1 MFLSGYGPVLL
12 SGTWMTIQLALLS
25 LVLSIIIGL
34 FGASA
39 KLSRIQ
45 ILRHVATL
53 YTTLIRSVP
62 DLVIML
68 LLFYSLQLGL
78 NSITESIHMEQIDIN
93 PFVAGVITLAFI
105 YGAYFTETFRGAFQ
119 AVPKGQLE
127 AAYAYGMT
135 PFQVFRRVLFPQM
148 MRFALPGIG
157 NNWQVLIKA
166 TALVS
171 LIGLTD
177 IVKIT
182 QDAGRSSMQVFYFSI
197 VAAIIYLAITTLF
210 EFNSHVAGT
219 SLFCWC
225 EKGTTMIEII
235 QQYWQSYL
243 WTDGFQ
249 MTGVAMTAWLLVL
262 SIAIGFVLA
271 VPLSIARVSEHAFV
285 RGPVWFFTYIF
296 RGTPYMCS
304 Y

>member
-1 MFLSGYGPVLL
+1 MFFSGFGPLLL

-25 LVLSIIIGL
+25 LLLSVIIGL
-34 FGASA
+34 IGASS
-39 KLSRIQ
+39 KLSSIK
-45 ILRHVATL
+45 ILRYIATA

-78 NSITESIHMEQIDIN
+78 NQITEALQMDQIDIN

-119 AVPKGQLE
+119 SVPKGQIE
-127 AAYAYGMT
+127 AAMAYGMS
-135 PFQVFRRVLFPQM
+135 PWQVFHRVLFPQM

-171 LIGLTD
+171 IIGLTD

-182 QDAGRSSMQVFYFSI
+182 QDAGRSTMQLFFFSV
-197 VAAIIYLAITTLF
+197 VAAVIYLAITTVSNLILMWL
-210 EFNSHVAGT
+210 ERRYSAGVR
-219 SLFCWC
+219 
-225 EKGTTMIEII
+225 KG
-235 QQYWQSYL
+235 QL
-243 WTDGFQ
+243 
-249 MTGVAMTAWLLVL
+249 
-262 SIAIGFVLA
+262 
-271 VPLSIARVSEHAFV
+271 
-285 RGPVWFFTYIF
+285 
-296 RGTPYMCS
+296 
-304 Y
+304 

>member
-1 MFLSGYGPVLL
+1 MSFSGYGPLLL

-25 LVLSIIIGL
+25 LLLSVIIGL
-34 FGASA
+34 IGASS
-39 KLSRIQ
+39 KLSNIKA
-45 ILRHVATL
+45 LRYIATG

-78 NSITESIHMEQIDIN
+78 NQITEALQMDQIDIN

-119 AVPKGQLE
+119 SVPTGQIE
-127 AAYAYGMT
+127 AAMAYGMT
-135 PFQVFRRVLFPQM
+135 PWQVFRRVLFPQM

-171 LIGLTD
+171 IIGLTD

-182 QDAGRSSMQVFYFSI
+182 QDAGRSTMQLFFFSI
-197 VAAIIYLAITTLF
+197 VAAAIYLVITTVSNLILMWL
-210 EFNSHVAGT
+210 ERRYSAGVR
-219 SLFCWC
+219 
-225 EKGTTMIEII
+225 KG
-235 QQYWQSYL
+235 QL
-243 WTDGFQ
+243 
-249 MTGVAMTAWLLVL
+249 
-262 SIAIGFVLA
+262 
-271 VPLSIARVSEHAFV
+271 
-285 RGPVWFFTYIF
+285 
-296 RGTPYMCS
+296 
-304 Y
+304 

>member
-1 MFLSGYGPVLL
+1 MFFSGFGPLLL

-25 LVLSIIIGL
+25 LLLSVIIGL
-34 FGASA
+34 IGASS
-39 KLSRIQ
+39 KLSSIK
-45 ILRHVATL
+45 ILRYIATA

-78 NSITESIHMEQIDIN
+78 NQITEALQIDQIDIN

-119 AVPKGQLE
+119 SVPKGQIE
-127 AAYAYGMT
+127 AAMAYGMS
-135 PFQVFRRVLFPQM
+135 PWQVFHRVLFPQM

-171 LIGLTD
+171 IIGLTD

-182 QDAGRSSMQVFYFSI
+182 QDAGRSTMQLFFFSI
-197 VAAIIYLAITTLF
+197 VAAAIYLAITTVSNLILMWL
-210 EFNSHVAGT
+210 ERRYSAGVR
-219 SLFCWC
+219 
-225 EKGTTMIEII
+225 KG
-235 QQYWQSYL
+235 QL
-243 WTDGFQ
+243 
-249 MTGVAMTAWLLVL
+249 
-262 SIAIGFVLA
+262 
-271 VPLSIARVSEHAFV
+271 
-285 RGPVWFFTYIF
+285 
-296 RGTPYMCS
+296 
-304 Y
+304 

>member
-1 MFLSGYGPVLL
+1 PLLL

-25 LVLSIIIGL
+25 LLLSVIIGL
-34 FGASA
+34 IGASS
-39 KLSRIQ
+39 KLSNIKA
-45 ILRHVATL
+45 LRYIATA

-78 NSITESIHMEQIDIN
+78 NQITEALQMDQIDIN

-119 AVPKGQLE
+119 SVPRGQIE
-127 AAYAYGMT
+127 AAMAYGMT
-135 PFQVFRRVLFPQM
+135 PWQVFHRVLFPQM

-171 LIGLTD
+171 IIGLTD

-182 QDAGRSSMQVFYFSI
+182 QDAGRSTMQLFFFSI
-197 VAAIIYLAITTLF
+197 VAAAIYLAITTVSNLILIWL
-210 EFNSHVAGT
+210 ERHYSAGVR
-219 SLFCWC
+219 
-225 EKGTTMIEII
+225 KG
-235 QQYWQSYL
+235 QL
-243 WTDGFQ
+243 
-249 MTGVAMTAWLLVL
+249 
-262 SIAIGFVLA
+262 
-271 VPLSIARVSEHAFV
+271 
-285 RGPVWFFTYIF
+285 
-296 RGTPYMCS
+296 
-304 Y
+304 

>member
-1 MFLSGYGPVLL
+1 MSFSGYGPLLL

-25 LVLSIIIGL
+25 LLLSVIIGL
-34 FGASA
+34 IGASL
-39 KLSRIQ
+39 KLSNIKA
-45 ILRHVATL
+45 LRYIATG

-78 NSITESIHMEQIDIN
+78 NQITEAMQMDQIDIN

-119 AVPKGQLE
+119 SVPTGQIE
-127 AAYAYGMT
+127 AAMAYGMT
-135 PFQVFRRVLFPQM
+135 PWQVFRRVLFPQM

-171 LIGLTD
+171 IIGLTD

-182 QDAGRSSMQVFYFSI
+182 QDAGRSTMQLFFFSI
-197 VAAIIYLAITTLF
+197 VAAAIYLAITTVSNLILMWL
-210 EFNSHVAGT
+210 ERRYSAGVR
-219 SLFCWC
+219 
-225 EKGTTMIEII
+225 KG
-235 QQYWQSYL
+235 QL
-243 WTDGFQ
+243 
-249 MTGVAMTAWLLVL
+249 
-262 SIAIGFVLA
+262 
-271 VPLSIARVSEHAFV
+271 
-285 RGPVWFFTYIF
+285 
-296 RGTPYMCS
+296 
-304 Y
+304 

>member
-1 MFLSGYGPVLL
+1 MSFSGYGPLLL

-25 LVLSIIIGL
+25 LLLSVIIGL
-34 FGASA
+34 IGASS
-39 KLSRIQ
+39 KLSNIKA
-45 ILRHVATL
+45 LRYIATA

-78 NSITESIHMEQIDIN
+78 NQITEALQMDQIDIN

-119 AVPKGQLE
+119 SVPTGQIE
-127 AAYAYGMT
+127 AAMAYGMT
-135 PFQVFRRVLFPQM
+135 PWQVFHRVLFPQM

-171 LIGLTD
+171 IIGLTD

-182 QDAGRSSMQVFYFSI
+182 QDAGRSTMQLFFFSI
-197 VAAIIYLAITTLF
+197 VAAAIYLAITTVSNLILIWL
-210 EFNSHVAGT
+210 ERHYSAGVR
-219 SLFCWC
+219 
-225 EKGTTMIEII
+225 KG
-235 QQYWQSYL
+235 QL
-243 WTDGFQ
+243 
-249 MTGVAMTAWLLVL
+249 
-262 SIAIGFVLA
+262 
-271 VPLSIARVSEHAFV
+271 
-285 RGPVWFFTYIF
+285 
-296 RGTPYMCS
+296 
-304 Y
+304 

>member
-1 MFLSGYGPVLL
+1 MSFSGYGPLLL

-25 LVLSIIIGL
+25 LLLSVIIGL
-34 FGASA
+34 IGASS
-39 KLSRIQ
+39 KLSNIKV
-45 ILRHVATL
+45 LRYIAIA

-78 NSITESIHMEQIDIN
+78 NQITEALQMDQIDIN

-119 AVPKGQLE
+119 SVPRGQIE
-127 AAYAYGMT
+127 AAMAYGMT
-135 PFQVFRRVLFPQM
+135 PWQVFHRVLFPQM

-171 LIGLTD
+171 IIGLTD

-182 QDAGRSSMQVFYFSI
+182 QDAGRSTMQLFFFSI
-197 VAAIIYLAITTLF
+197 VAAAIYLAITTVSNLILIWL
-210 EFNSHVAGT
+210 ERHYSAGVR
-219 SLFCWC
+219 
-225 EKGTTMIEII
+225 KG
-235 QQYWQSYL
+235 QL
-243 WTDGFQ
+243 
-249 MTGVAMTAWLLVL
+249 
-262 SIAIGFVLA
+262 
-271 VPLSIARVSEHAFV
+271 
-285 RGPVWFFTYIF
+285 
-296 RGTPYMCS
+296 
-304 Y
+304 

>member
-1 MFLSGYGPVLL
+1 MSFSGYGPLLL

-25 LVLSIIIGL
+25 LLLSVIIGL
-34 FGASA
+34 IGAIS
-39 KLSRIQ
+39 KLSNIKA
-45 ILRHVATL
+45 LRYIATA

-78 NSITESIHMEQIDIN
+78 NQITEALQMDQIDIN

-119 AVPKGQLE
+119 SVPRGQIE
-127 AAYAYGMT
+127 AAMAYGMT
-135 PFQVFRRVLFPQM
+135 PWQVFHRVLFPQM

-171 LIGLTD
+171 IIGLTD

-182 QDAGRSSMQVFYFSI
+182 QDAGRSTMQLFFFSI
-197 VAAIIYLAITTLF
+197 VAAAIYLAITTVSNLILMWL
-210 EFNSHVAGT
+210 ERHYSAGVR
-219 SLFCWC
+219 
-225 EKGTTMIEII
+225 KG
-235 QQYWQSYL
+235 QL
-243 WTDGFQ
+243 
-249 MTGVAMTAWLLVL
+249 
-262 SIAIGFVLA
+262 
-271 VPLSIARVSEHAFV
+271 
-285 RGPVWFFTYIF
+285 
-296 RGTPYMCS
+296 
-304 Y
+304 

>member
-1 MFLSGYGPVLL
+1 MSFSGYGPLLL

-25 LVLSIIIGL
+25 LLLSVIIGL
-34 FGASA
+34 IGASS
-39 KLSRIQ
+39 KLSNIKA
-45 ILRHVATL
+45 LRYIATA

-78 NSITESIHMEQIDIN
+78 NQITEALQMDQIDIN

-119 AVPKGQLE
+119 SVPRGQIE
-127 AAYAYGMT
+127 AAMAYGMT
-135 PFQVFRRVLFPQM
+135 PWQVFHRVLFPQM

-171 LIGLTD
+171 IIGLTD

-182 QDAGRSSMQVFYFSI
+182 QDAGRSTMQLFFFSI
-197 VAAIIYLAITTLF
+197 VAAAIYLAITTVSNLILIWLERHYF
-210 EFNSHVAGT
+210 AGVR
-219 SLFCWC
+219 
-225 EKGTTMIEII
+225 KG
-235 QQYWQSYL
+235 QL
-243 WTDGFQ
+243 
-249 MTGVAMTAWLLVL
+249 
-262 SIAIGFVLA
+262 
-271 VPLSIARVSEHAFV
+271 
-285 RGPVWFFTYIF
+285 
-296 RGTPYMCS
+296 
-304 Y
+304 

>member
-1 MFLSGYGPVLL
+1 MFFSGFGPLLL

-25 LVLSIIIGL
+25 LLLSVIIGL
-34 FGASA
+34 IGASS
-39 KLSRIQ
+39 KLSSIK
-45 ILRHVATL
+45 ILRYIATA

-78 NSITESIHMEQIDIN
+78 NQITEALQMDQIDIN

-119 AVPKGQLE
+119 SVPKGQIE
-127 AAYAYGMT
+127 AAMAYGMS
-135 PFQVFRRVLFPQM
+135 PWQVFHRVLFPQM

-171 LIGLTD
+171 IIGLTD

-182 QDAGRSSMQVFYFSI
+182 QDAGRSTMQLFFFSI
-197 VAAIIYLAITTLF
+197 VAAAIYLAITTVSNLILMWL
-210 EFNSHVAGT
+210 ERRYSAGVR
-219 SLFCWC
+219 
-225 EKGTTMIEII
+225 KG
-235 QQYWQSYL
+235 QL
-243 WTDGFQ
+243 
-249 MTGVAMTAWLLVL
+249 
-262 SIAIGFVLA
+262 
-271 VPLSIARVSEHAFV
+271 
-285 RGPVWFFTYIF
+285 
-296 RGTPYMCS
+296 
-304 Y
+304 

>member
-1 MFLSGYGPVLL
+1 MSFSGYGPLLL

-25 LVLSIIIGL
+25 LLLSVIIGL
-34 FGASA
+34 IGASS
-39 KLSRIQ
+39 KLSNIKA
-45 ILRHVATL
+45 LRYIATA

-78 NSITESIHMEQIDIN
+78 NQITEALQMDQIDIN

-119 AVPKGQLE
+119 SVPRGQIE
-127 AAYAYGMT
+127 AAMAYGMT
-135 PFQVFRRVLFPQM
+135 PWQVFHRVLFPQM

-171 LIGLTD
+171 IIGLTD

-182 QDAGRSSMQVFYFSI
+182 QDAGRSTMQLFFFSI
-197 VAAIIYLAITTLF
+197 VAAAIYLGITTVSNLILIWL
-210 EFNSHVAGT
+210 ERHYSAGVR
-219 SLFCWC
+219 
-225 EKGTTMIEII
+225 KG
-235 QQYWQSYL
+235 QL
-243 WTDGFQ
+243 
-249 MTGVAMTAWLLVL
+249 
-262 SIAIGFVLA
+262 
-271 VPLSIARVSEHAFV
+271 
-285 RGPVWFFTYIF
+285 
-296 RGTPYMCS
+296 
-304 Y
+304 

>member
-1 MFLSGYGPVLL
+1 MSFSGYGPLLL

-25 LVLSIIIGL
+25 LLLSVIIGL
-34 FGASA
+34 IGASS
-39 KLSRIQ
+39 KLSNIKA
-45 ILRHVATL
+45 LRYIATA

-78 NSITESIHMEQIDIN
+78 NQITEALQMDQIDIN

-119 AVPKGQLE
+119 SVPRGQIE
-127 AAYAYGMT
+127 AAMAYGMT
-135 PFQVFRRVLFPQM
+135 PWQVFHRVLFPQM

-171 LIGLTD
+171 IIGLTD

-182 QDAGRSSMQVFYFSI
+182 QDAGRSTMQLFFFSI
-197 VAAIIYLAITTLF
+197 VAAAIYLVITTVSNLILMWL
-210 EFNSHVAGT
+210 EHHYSAGVR
-219 SLFCWC
+219 
-225 EKGTTMIEII
+225 KG
-235 QQYWQSYL
+235 QL
-243 WTDGFQ
+243 
-249 MTGVAMTAWLLVL
+249 
-262 SIAIGFVLA
+262 
-271 VPLSIARVSEHAFV
+271 
-285 RGPVWFFTYIF
+285 
-296 RGTPYMCS
+296 
-304 Y
+304 

>member
-1 MFLSGYGPVLL
+1 MSFSGYGPLLL

-25 LVLSIIIGL
+25 LLLSVIIGL
-34 FGASA
+34 IGASP
-39 KLSRIQ
+39 KLSNTKA
-45 ILRHVATL
+45 LRYIATA

-78 NSITESIHMEQIDIN
+78 NQITEALQMDQIDIN

-119 AVPKGQLE
+119 SVPRGQIE
-127 AAYAYGMT
+127 AAMAYGMT
-135 PFQVFRRVLFPQM
+135 PWQVFHRVLFPQM

-171 LIGLTD
+171 IIGLTD

-182 QDAGRSSMQVFYFSI
+182 QDAGRSTMQLFFFSI
-197 VAAIIYLAITTLF
+197 VAAAIYLVITTVSNLILMWL
-210 EFNSHVAGT
+210 ERHYSAGVR
-219 SLFCWC
+219 
-225 EKGTTMIEII
+225 KG
-235 QQYWQSYL
+235 QL
-243 WTDGFQ
+243 
-249 MTGVAMTAWLLVL
+249 
-262 SIAIGFVLA
+262 
-271 VPLSIARVSEHAFV
+271 
-285 RGPVWFFTYIF
+285 
-296 RGTPYMCS
+296 
-304 Y
+304 

>member
-1 MFLSGYGPVLL
+1 MFLSGYGPLLL

-25 LVLSIIIGL
+25 LLLSVIIGL
-34 FGASA
+34 IGASS
-39 KLSRIQ
+39 KLSNIKA
-45 ILRHVATL
+45 LRYIATA

-78 NSITESIHMEQIDIN
+78 NQITEALQMDQIDIN

-119 AVPKGQLE
+119 SVPTGQIE
-127 AAYAYGMT
+127 AAKAYGMT
-135 PFQVFRRVLFPQM
+135 PWQVFHRVLFPQM

-171 LIGLTD
+171 IIGLTD

-182 QDAGRSSMQVFYFSI
+182 QDAGRSTMQLFFFSI
-197 VAAIIYLAITTLF
+197 VAAAIYLAITTVSNLILMWL
-210 EFNSHVAGT
+210 ERRYSAGVR
-219 SLFCWC
+219 
-225 EKGTTMIEII
+225 KG
-235 QQYWQSYL
+235 QL
-243 WTDGFQ
+243 
-249 MTGVAMTAWLLVL
+249 
-262 SIAIGFVLA
+262 
-271 VPLSIARVSEHAFV
+271 
-285 RGPVWFFTYIF
+285 
-296 RGTPYMCS
+296 
-304 Y
+304 

>member
-1 MFLSGYGPVLL
+1 MSFSGYGPLLL

-25 LVLSIIIGL
+25 LLLSVIIGL
-34 FGASA
+34 IGASS
-39 KLSRIQ
+39 KLSSIK
-45 ILRHVATL
+45 ILRYIATA

-78 NSITESIHMEQIDIN
+78 NQITEALQMDQIDIN

-119 AVPKGQLE
+119 SVPRGQIE
-127 AAYAYGMT
+127 AAMAYGMT
-135 PFQVFRRVLFPQM
+135 PWQVFHRVLFPQM

-171 LIGLTD
+171 IIGLTD

-182 QDAGRSSMQVFYFSI
+182 QDAGRSTMQLFFFSI
-197 VAAIIYLAITTLF
+197 VAAAIYLAITTVSNLI
-210 EFNSHVAGT
+210 
-219 SLFCWC
+219 L
-225 EKGTTMIEII
+225 I
-235 QQYWQSYL
+235 
-243 WTDGFQ
+243 
-249 MTGVAMTAWLLVL
+249 WLERHY
-262 SIAIGFVLA
+262 SA
-271 VPLSIARVSEHAFV
+271 
-285 RGPVWFFTYIF
+285 
-296 RGTPYMCS
+296 
-304 Y
+304 

>member
-1 MFLSGYGPVLL
+1 MVRY
-12 SGTWMTIQLALLS
+12 
-25 LVLSIIIGL
+25 
-34 FGASA
+34 
-39 KLSRIQ
+39 
-45 ILRHVATL
+45 VATV

-78 NSITESIHMEQIDIN
+78 NSITDSLQMDQIDID
-93 PFVAGVITLAFI
+93 PFAAGVITLAFI

-119 AVPKGQLE
+119 SVPKGQIE

-177 IVKIT
+177 IIKIT
-182 QDAGRSSMQVFYFSI
+182 QDAGRSTMQVFYFS
-197 VAAIIYLAITTLF
+197 VL
-210 EFNSHVAGT
+210 
-219 SLFCWC
+219 
-225 EKGTTMIEII
+225 
-235 QQYWQSYL
+235 
-243 WTDGFQ
+243 
-249 MTGVAMTAWLLVL
+249 TARERL
-262 SIAIGFVLA
+262 SSQLM
-271 VPLSIARVSEHAFV
+271 V
-285 RGPVWFFTYIF
+285 RK
-296 RGTPYMCS
+296 
-304 Y
+304 

>member
-1 MFLSGYGPVLL
+1 MSFSGYGPLLL

-25 LVLSIIIGL
+25 LLLSVIIGL
-34 FGASA
+34 IGASS
-39 KLSRIQ
+39 KLSNIKA
-45 ILRHVATL
+45 LRYIATA

-78 NSITESIHMEQIDIN
+78 NQITEALQMDQIDIN

-119 AVPKGQLE
+119 SVPRGQIE
-127 AAYAYGMT
+127 AAMAYGMK
-135 PFQVFRRVLFPQM
+135 PWQVFHRVLFPQM

-171 LIGLTD
+171 IIGLTD

-182 QDAGRSSMQVFYFSI
+182 QDAGRSTMQLFFFSI
-197 VAAIIYLAITTLF
+197 VAAAIYLAITTVSNLILIWL
-210 EFNSHVAGT
+210 ERHYSAGVR
-219 SLFCWC
+219 
-225 EKGTTMIEII
+225 KG
-235 QQYWQSYL
+235 QL
-243 WTDGFQ
+243 
-249 MTGVAMTAWLLVL
+249 
-262 SIAIGFVLA
+262 
-271 VPLSIARVSEHAFV
+271 
-285 RGPVWFFTYIF
+285 
-296 RGTPYMCS
+296 
-304 Y
+304 

>member
-1 MFLSGYGPVLL
+1 MSFSGYGPLLL

-25 LVLSIIIGL
+25 LLLSVIIGL
-34 FGASA
+34 IGASS
-39 KLSRIQ
+39 KLSNIKA
-45 ILRHVATL
+45 LRYIATA

-78 NSITESIHMEQIDIN
+78 NQITEALQMDQIDIN

-119 AVPKGQLE
+119 SVPKGQIE
-127 AAYAYGMT
+127 AAMAYGMT
-135 PFQVFRRVLFPQM
+135 PWQVFHRVLFPQM

-171 LIGLTD
+171 IIGMTD

-182 QDAGRSSMQVFYFSI
+182 QDAGRSTMQLFFFSI
-197 VAAIIYLAITTLF
+197 VAAAIYLAITTVSNLILIWL
-210 EFNSHVAGT
+210 ERHYSAGVR
-219 SLFCWC
+219 
-225 EKGTTMIEII
+225 KG
-235 QQYWQSYL
+235 QL
-243 WTDGFQ
+243 
-249 MTGVAMTAWLLVL
+249 
-262 SIAIGFVLA
+262 
-271 VPLSIARVSEHAFV
+271 
-285 RGPVWFFTYIF
+285 
-296 RGTPYMCS
+296 
-304 Y
+304 

>member
-1 MFLSGYGPVLL
+1 MFFSGFGPLLL

-25 LVLSIIIGL
+25 LLLSVIIGL
-34 FGASA
+34 IGASS
-39 KLSRIQ
+39 KLSSIK
-45 ILRHVATL
+45 ILRYIATA

-78 NSITESIHMEQIDIN
+78 NQITEALQMDQIDIN

-119 AVPKGQLE
+119 SVPKGQIE
-127 AAYAYGMT
+127 AAIAYGMS
-135 PFQVFRRVLFPQM
+135 PWQVFHRVLFPQM

-171 LIGLTD
+171 IIGLTD

-182 QDAGRSSMQVFYFSI
+182 QDAGRSTMQLFFFSI
-197 VAAIIYLAITTLF
+197 VAAAIYLAITTVSNLILMWL
-210 EFNSHVAGT
+210 ERRYSAGVR
-219 SLFCWC
+219 
-225 EKGTTMIEII
+225 KG
-235 QQYWQSYL
+235 QL
-243 WTDGFQ
+243 
-249 MTGVAMTAWLLVL
+249 
-262 SIAIGFVLA
+262 
-271 VPLSIARVSEHAFV
+271 
-285 RGPVWFFTYIF
+285 
-296 RGTPYMCS
+296 
-304 Y
+304 